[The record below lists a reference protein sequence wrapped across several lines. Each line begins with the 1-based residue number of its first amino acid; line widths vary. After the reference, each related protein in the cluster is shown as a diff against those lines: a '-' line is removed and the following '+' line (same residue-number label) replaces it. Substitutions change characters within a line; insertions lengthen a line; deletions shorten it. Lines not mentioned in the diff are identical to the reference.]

1 MSPGTGAAQS
11 SGVTC
16 YESTWNNSDCCR
28 RRIFCRS
35 AILLRPILGRGVVDA
50 ASNRSF
56 VWVALR
62 HSTLYGYRNG
72 HGAGASSGCSISMP
86 DGGSARPLAR
96 LLKPPVI
103 LVCFGAI
110 VQRLMV

>member
-35 AILLRPILGRGVVDA
+35 AILLRSILGRGVVDA
-50 ASNRSF
+50 APNRSF

-62 HSTLYGYRNG
+62 HSVRIQKRPRRGGELTLFHFHAERRLGT
-72 HGAGASSGCSISMP
+72 ASSEAAQT
-86 DGGSARPLAR
+86 ARDTR
-96 LLKPPVI
+96 LLRRDCATIDGVS
-103 LVCFGAI
+103 
-110 VQRLMV
+110 